1 MASLSWLSV
10 ELPVMLL
17 ELELLLELLLL
28 SELAVL
34 LLCWEVWDWW
44 ELLELQEWV

>member
-10 ELPVMLL
+10 ELPAMLL
-17 ELELLLELLLL
+17 ELELLLL
-28 SELAVL
+28 SELVVL